1 MSQNQPSN
9 GDDAQ
14 PGYAPPQPQYAP
26 PQPQYQQPYG
36 QQAPYQVYPPAAP
49 TNVLAIVSM
58 IASIVGFFTF
68 AIFAVAGV
76 IMGHISLNQIKRT
89 GENGRGMAIAG
100 LIVGYAAIG
109 FWVLILLFYVLII
122 VVGLGIA
129 GASSGSF

>member
-1 MSQNQPSN
+1 
-9 GDDAQ
+9 
-14 PGYAPPQPQYAP
+14 
-26 PQPQYQQPYG
+26 
-36 QQAPYQVYPPAAP
+36 
-49 TNVLAIVSM
+49 M